1 MRCFIK
7 KHGIQNLAMFI
18 VVVCIAAGLVIGIGS
33 WVLQRIPAVELPQG
47 SVQVF
52 ASAVPQI
59 QPTYASVYMECPT
72 YPYQIQVPGKT
83 KIKDAMLMGV
93 FDDITYVIA
102 ETELDLE
109 RAMEDILP
117 RAVNQP
123 VLGYQ
128 PKYEK
133 ELHKEGYLCDKKVTY
148 QVGWV
153 ETKISVRRV
162 TEYTC
167 AYMLYLDDGL
177 QLVFYASVDDKDL
190 LSKAEDLIRQMA
202 LSTNGFNMVTEGV
215 ESNVTTEQ
223 EEDKGLLFT
232 MEVHNDFFL
241 NDGIC
246 VFYWTNVSTEPMEVL
261 LLKDGKEVSAWDP
274 SLSVPGEYVFPIG
287 TCEPATYQ
295 IEGYVEEPL
304 YNVWV
309 SFQELKDY
317 VGYKE
322 SEENPEFWNPKD
334 PD

>member
-18 VVVCIAAGLVIGIGS
+18 VVVCIAAGLVIGIAS
-33 WVLQRIPAVELPQG
+33 WVLHRIPAVVLPQG
-47 SVQVF
+47 SVQAF
-52 ASAVPQI
+52 ASAVPQME
-59 QPTYASVYMECPT
+59 PTYASVYMECPT
-72 YPYQIQVPGKT
+72 YPYQIRVPEKT
-83 KIKDAMLMGV
+83 KIKDVMLMGV
-93 FDDITYVIA
+93 FDDITYLIA
-102 ETELDLE
+102 ETGLDLD

-117 RAVNQP
+117 RAINQP

-133 ELHKEGYLCDKKVTY
+133 ELHIDGYLCDKKATY

-153 ETKISVRRV
+153 ETKINVRRV

-177 QLVFYASVDDKDL
+177 QLAFYASVDDKDL
-190 LSKAEDLIRQMA
+190 LCKAEDLIRQMA
-202 LSTNGFNMVTEGV
+202 LSTRRYKIVTEGV
-215 ESNVTTEQ
+215 ESNVVPEP
-223 EEDKGLLFT
+223 EKDKGNLFT

-246 VFYWTNVSTEPMEVL
+246 VFHWTNVSTEPMEVL
-261 LLKDGKEVSAWDP
+261 LLHDGKVVSALDQ
-274 SLSVPGEYVFPIG
+274 SYSVPGEYVFPIG
-287 TCEPATYQ
+287 KCEPAAYQ

-322 SEENPEFWNPKD
+322 SEEDPEFWIPKD